1 MNDKSI
7 YYSMGTMQYSLSIQ
21 NQSFDKRF
29 HETEDMVQFVLYHK
43 ERVGGLLTDHTVLGW
58 GEGLRPEAG
67 LIGPERWANWGFL
80 KEDKKLLA

>member
-43 ERVGGLLTDHTVLGW
+43 ERVGGLLTDHTVLG
-58 GEGLRPEAG
+58 
-67 LIGPERWANWGFL
+67 
-80 KEDKKLLA
+80 

>member
-21 NQSFDKRF
+21 NQSFDNRF

-43 ERVGGLLTDHTVLGW
+43 ERVGGSLTDHTVLG
-58 GEGLRPEAG
+58 
-67 LIGPERWANWGFL
+67 
-80 KEDKKLLA
+80 